1 MTVSITVLAISNVF
15 GGGGG
20 AGGSP
25 PKDEEVLKNW

>member
-15 GGGGG
+15 VGGGG

>member
-15 GGGGG
+15 DGGGG

>member
-1 MTVSITVLAISNVF
+1 MTVSISVLAISNVF